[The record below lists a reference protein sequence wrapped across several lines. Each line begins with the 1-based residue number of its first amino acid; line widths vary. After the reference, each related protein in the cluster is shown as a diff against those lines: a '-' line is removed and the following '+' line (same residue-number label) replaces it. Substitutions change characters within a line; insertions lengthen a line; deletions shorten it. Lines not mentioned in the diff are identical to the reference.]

1 LKIIPK
7 YVLKHFLPILALATV
22 SFVGIYLVVDF
33 FERVD
38 KMVDNHFSIKEIY
51 AYFLFKI
58 PLILTLGVP
67 MAAILAAI
75 ISLGILKRNRELIA
89 METAGIAPRY
99 YITPIAV
106 AALLLALAHFS
117 LAEFVARPLNKK
129 LDETWAVR
137 IEHSK
142 PALWMNLENMWF
154 RDENTIYQIRL
165 YERAKNI
172 MHIASIFFLDSKFRL
187 AKRIDA
193 RSITWTNP
201 GWLAEDGLIV
211 TFQNGDNGET
221 DQQWFDRKPLDLRA
235 KPSDFKA
242 GETLPHDLSWTELHR
257 YVQKIEGEGF
267 SATPYRVDLHM
278 RLASP
283 VATLILTML
292 GVLIALRQ
300 GIHEGIAAGVGV
312 SLIVAFAFVAV
323 SNVGSSLA
331 SAGSLPA
338 SLGVWAG
345 NIIFAA
351 LFCYFWIKV
360 VSTHR

>member
-1 LKIIPK
+1 MR
-7 YVLKHFLPILALATV
+7 HFLPIFGLATV

-38 KMVDNHFSIKEIY
+38 KMLDNHLTIREIY
-51 AYFLFKI
+51 AYFLCKI
-58 PLILTLGVP
+58 PLILTLGIP

-75 ISLGILKRNRELIA
+75 IALGILKRNRELIA
-89 METAGIAPRY
+89 METAGVTPRY
-99 YITPIAV
+99 YVTPIAV
-106 AALLLALAHFS
+106 AALSIAIAHFC
-117 LAEFVARPLNKK
+117 LAEFVARPLTKK

-137 IEHSK
+137 IDHSK
-142 PALWMNLENMWF
+142 PALWMNLENLWF

-165 YERAKNI
+165 YDRGKNV
-172 MHIASIFFLDSKFRL
+172 MRIASIFFLDSNFHL

-201 GWLAEDGLIV
+201 GWLAEEGFMV
-211 TFQNGDNGET
+211 AFNGNNTE
-221 DQQWFDRKPLDLRA
+221 QQWFDRKALDLRA

-242 GETLPHDLSWTELHR
+242 GETLPHDLSWTELYR

-278 RLASP
+278 RVASP
-283 VATLILTML
+283 VTTLILAML
-292 GVLIALRQ
+292 GVIIALRQ

-312 SLIVAFAFVAV
+312 SLIIAFVFVAV

-331 SAGSLPA
+331 SAGSLPPF
-338 SLGVWAG
+338 LGVWTG
-345 NIIFAA
+345 NVIFAA

-360 VSTHR
+360 VASHR